1 MTEED
6 IEEVLYLKKEISK
19 MVKEGSNMPIPFENS
34 EKPPWVT
41 YRSDSVS

>member
-19 MVKEGSNMPIPFENS
+19 MVEEGSNKPIPFENS
-34 EKPPWVT
+34 EKSPWVT